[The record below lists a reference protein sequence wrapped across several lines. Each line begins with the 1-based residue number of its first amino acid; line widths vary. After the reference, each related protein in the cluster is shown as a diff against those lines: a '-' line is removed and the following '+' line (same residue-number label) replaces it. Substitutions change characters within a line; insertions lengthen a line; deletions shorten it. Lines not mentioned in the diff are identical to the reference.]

1 MSLAVETLWD
11 DVLSILK
18 PQMNN
23 ESFDLWFR
31 PIKALSMESNRLV
44 LQVPNAFFADWLR
57 DHYQTRIETLLKE
70 RSGEPINLSFSVLR
84 PVEEIVKTI
93 APGPVSPSP
102 IRFRASGP
110 PLETHLNPRYTFET
124 FVVGHSNRF
133 AQAASQ
139 AVAKDPGKAYN
150 PLFLYGGVGLGKT
163 HLMHAI
169 GHHVLQSNPA
179 GPGPLHNV

>member
-18 PQMNN
+18 PQMND

-31 PIKALSMESNRLV
+31 PIKALAVESNRLV

-57 DHYQTRIETLLKE
+57 DHYQTRIEALLKE
-70 RSGEPINLSFSVLR
+70 RSGESINLSFSVLR
-84 PVEEIVKTI
+84 PLDEIAKTHT
-93 APGPVSPSP
+93 PRSVSPSP
-102 IRFRASGP
+102 AIPAPAGP
-110 PLETHLNPRYTFET
+110 PLENHLNARYSFET

-139 AVAKDPGKAYN
+139 AVSKDPGKAYN

-169 GHHVLQSNPA
+169 DTT
-179 GPGPLHNV
+179 